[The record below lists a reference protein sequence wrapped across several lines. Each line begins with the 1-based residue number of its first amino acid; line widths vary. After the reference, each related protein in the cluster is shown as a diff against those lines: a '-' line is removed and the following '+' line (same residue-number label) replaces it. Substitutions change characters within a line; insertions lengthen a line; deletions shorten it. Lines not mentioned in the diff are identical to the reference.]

1 MNVRLKKRFNF
12 YAGLVH
18 DGRFFVNHYDLGL
31 SMFTATND
39 HIEQNISY
47 DRLRTWIHEVLDDSI
62 LIGHSSPV
70 LSIWQ
75 STNSRLIVL
84 PEEPV
89 DQVIG
94 IMLYSKLN
102 AIMEDRM
109 IITDVEISST
119 QGDHMRYLHSQNENI
134 GAGFQQVGW
143 WSDPSPSWYDV
154 KSKNKEKVVN
164 LSGRPE
170 WKDYGLDWTEDSPA
184 DASVVF
190 AKFNRD
196 DDQ

>member
-18 DGRFFVNHYDLGL
+18 DERFFVNHYELDL

-47 DRLRTWIHEVLDDSI
+47 DRLRTWMHEILDDSI

-70 LSIWQ
+70 LNTWQ

-119 QGDHMRYLHSQNENI
+119 QGDRMRYLHSQNENI
-134 GAGFQQVGW
+134 GAGFQQTGW

-170 WKDYGLDWTEDSPA
+170 WKDYGLDWAEDSPA